1 MRSVTISA
9 STRTIS
15 NASAWRESLSGSPMT
30 AFPTAASASLPASP
44 ELLRALRGIV
54 GTPHCLAREGEL
66 FAYECDGLTLQPQR
80 PIAVVLPST
89 TEEVAAIVRACRAHG
104 VAFVPR
110 GAGTGLSG
118 GAHAVEHS
126 VLIECSRMDQV
137 LEVDEENRLAVVQP
151 GVVNADLSAAV
162 APLGLFYAPDP
173 SSQQACTIGGN
184 VAENSGGP
192 HTLKYGTT
200 TNHVLALEMVLPDGE
215 IVRLGNRVGEG
226 VGFDLVGAIVGSE
239 GTLGI
244 VTGITVRLTPIPAA
258 IETMLAV
265 FDDVVAAC
273 RAVGRIIRS
282 GVVPAAMEIVDRRTI
297 EAVEASVYAAG
308 LPTSAGAV
316 LIVELDGHPVSLPSE
331 IETIRGA
338 CEAVGCQAIE
348 RARDEAERKRFWRA
362 RKGAF
367 GAMGRLA
374 PDLYVHDAVVPRM
387 HLPAILAQVC
397 EIADRHRLKLA
408 NVFHAGDGN
417 LHPNICFDKRDPDEL
432 ARVLQ
437 AGDEILAA
445 CTAVGGVITGEHGVG
460 IEKRDFMHLVFGP
473 ADLEPM
479 YRLRET
485 FNPHGLCNPGKLIP
499 TTRFC
504 VEANPKARGYDEV
517 PFE

>member
-1 MRSVTISA
+1 VSARSEA
-9 STRTIS
+9 
-15 NASAWRESLSGSPMT
+15 
-30 AFPTAASASLPASP
+30 LPA
-44 ELLRALRGIV
+44 ELLRTLRGIV
-54 GTPHCLAREGEL
+54 GPAHCLVREGEL
-66 FAYECDGLTLQPQR
+66 FAYECDGLTLEPQR
-80 PIAVVLPST
+80 PLAVLLPST
-89 TEEVAAIVRACRAHG
+89 TEEVAGIVRACRAHD

-118 GAHAVEHS
+118 GAQAVDRS
-126 VLIECSRMDQV
+126 VLIECSRVDRV
-137 LEVDEENRLAVVQP
+137 LEVDAGNRLAVVQP
-151 GVVNADLSAAV
+151 GVVNADLSTAV
-162 APLGLFYAPDP
+162 ASLGLFYAPDP

-215 IVRLGNRVGEG
+215 TVRLGNRVGESIG
-226 VGFDLVGAIVGSE
+226 YDLVGAVVGSE

-244 VTGITVRLTPIPAA
+244 VTEVTVRLSPIPAGV
-258 IETMLAV
+258 ETMLAI

-273 RAVGRIIRS
+273 RAVGRVIRS

-308 LPTSAGAV
+308 LPKDAGAV
-316 LIVELDGHPVSLPSE
+316 LIVELDGAPVGLPSQ
-331 IETIRGA
+331 IDVIRTA
-338 CEAVGCQAIE
+338 CEAEGCRAIE

-374 PDLYVHDAVVPRM
+374 PDLYVHDAVVPRV
-387 HLPAILAQVC
+387 HLPAILERVC

-432 ARVLQ
+432 SRVMR
-437 AGDEILAA
+437 AGREILEA

-460 IEKRDFMHLVFGP
+460 VEKRDFIHLVFSDE
-473 ADLEPM
+473 DLEPM
-479 YRLRET
+479 FRLRAAFDPE
-485 FNPHGLCNPGKLIP
+485 GVCNPGKLIP
-499 TTRFC
+499 TTRSC
-504 VEANPKARGYDEV
+504 AESNPKARGYDAV